1 MGSLVEG
8 IRISNRAQTL
18 SFSLAHVA
26 LIRTAAQLATG
37 VADRVSEAI
46 GFDEIL
52 HQQPSEAGSD
62 ETSPTG
68 PSLGDQVRELAE
80 AIRSKLAKHAIEVNR
95 GLRVIVQQD
104 GRLGVGGDHPRVVEI
119 ESLLRADRTID
130 RLAAVVADEAGQPE
144 IAIDLTTVGQPENMV
159 APGGYP
165 NW

>member
-1 MGSLVEG
+1 M
-8 IRISNRAQTL
+8 

-46 GFDEIL
+46 GFEEIL
-52 HQQPSEAGSD
+52 QQKPSEAGGG
-62 ETSPTG
+62 EASPNG
-68 PSLGDQVRELAE
+68 PSLGDRVRELAD

-95 GLRVIVQQD
+95 GLRVIVQQN
-104 GRLGVGGDHPRVVEI
+104 GRLGVGGDHPRVAEI

-130 RLAAVVADEAGQPE
+130 RLAAALADEAGRPE
-144 IAIDLTTVGQPENMV
+144 IAIDLTIVGEPENMV

>member
-1 MGSLVEG
+1 M
-8 IRISNRAQTL
+8 
-18 SFSLAHVA
+18 SFSLAQVA

-52 HQQPSEAGSD
+52 HQQSSEAGGGAES
-62 ETSPTG
+62 SG
-68 PSLGDQVRELAE
+68 APSLADRVRELAD

-104 GRLGVGGDHPRVVEI
+104 GRLGVGGDHPRVAEI
-119 ESLLRADRTID
+119 ESLLRQDSSID
-130 RLAAVVADEAGQPE
+130 RLAAALAGEAGQPE
-144 IAIDLTTVGQPENMV
+144 IAIDLTLAGEPENMV

>member
-1 MGSLVEG
+1 M
-8 IRISNRAQTL
+8 

-52 HQQPSEAGSD
+52 HQQPSEATGGGQ
-62 ETSPTG
+62 TSPAV
-68 PSLGDQVRELAE
+68 PSLGDRVRELAD

-104 GRLGVGGDHPRVVEI
+104 GRLGVGGDHPRVAEI
-119 ESLLRADRTID
+119 ESLLRSDRTID
-130 RLAAVVADEAGQPE
+130 RLAAVLADEAGQPE